1 MGWLITLAIIFLLAI
16 LPLGFRAVYRDKNPG
31 LWLLLGPIKLQILP
45 AKPKDKPKKEAKK
58 KSSKSDGTKAGG
70 KKKESSKGGSY
81 RDFLPIV
88 QTVLEF
94 LGHFR
99 RKIRVNHLE
108 MQLTLAGGDPS
119 NLAVNY
125 GKAWAALGNL
135 LPLLEQVFVI
145 KKRNLDIA
153 CDFVGIETLVF
164 ARMDVTITLGR
175 VLHLL
180 TRHGIKIL
188 IQLLQ
193 LKKLRK
199 GGAEK

>member
-1 MGWLITLAIIFLLAI
+1 MGWLITLAIICLLAI

-31 LWLLLGPIKLQILP
+31 LWVLLGPIKLQIIP
-45 AKPKDKPKKEAKK
+45 SKPKDKPKKDSKK
-58 KSSKSDGTKAGG
+58 KPTKSAEKKSGG

-88 QTVLEF
+88 QTILEF
-94 LGHFR
+94 LGYFR

-108 MQLTLAGGDPS
+108 MKLTLAGGDPCD
-119 NLAVNY
+119 LAVNY

-145 KKRNLDIA
+145 KKRNLDVE
-153 CDFVGIETLVF
+153 CDFVSNETLVF

-175 VLHLL
+175 TLHLL

-188 IQLLQ
+188 RQLLQ

-199 GGAEK
+199 GGVKK